1 MKAPRLAYTI
11 SKVLLVI
18 GWTAVLLLL
27 LLFQGLIPAGGTSIY
42 PFFVRSTLWL
52 CMVDLFAV
60 PPLVL
65 FGVIC
70 SVRYARRQKSPHA
83 FLITALHIGLLPV
96 WCYAVFTVI
105 GAA

>member
-1 MKAPRLAYTI
+1 MKRIFAI

-27 LLFQGLIPAGGTSIY
+27 LLFQSLMPAGGTSIY
-42 PFFVRSTLWL
+42 PFLVRSTLWL

-65 FGVIC
+65 FGIIC
-70 SVRYARRQKSPHA
+70 SVRYARRQKLSRA
-83 FLITALHIGLLPV
+83 FLVTALYIGLLPV
-96 WCYAVFTVI
+96 WCCAVFTVI